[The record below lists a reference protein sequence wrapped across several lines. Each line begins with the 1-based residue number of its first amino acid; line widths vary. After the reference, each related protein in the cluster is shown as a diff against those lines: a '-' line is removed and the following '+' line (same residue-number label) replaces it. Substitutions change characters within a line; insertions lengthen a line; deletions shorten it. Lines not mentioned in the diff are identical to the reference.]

1 MGYICR
7 CVRVCVYYIHIY
19 ILCII
24 YIWYI
29 NVYHLYGDL
38 YGDLYVDLCGFNIL
52 YDLYQVI
59 VNEIFMGFYI
69 GLITVYM
76 ILSDFYGFLW

>member
-1 MGYICR
+1 MVNFVGTIVEPLR
-7 CVRVCVYYIHIY
+7 STQIR
-19 ILCII
+19 LW
-24 YIWYI
+24 IWYI

-38 YGDLYVDLCGFNIL
+38 YGDLCGFNIL

>member
-1 MGYICR
+1 MCILYTYIC
-7 CVRVCVYYIHIY
+7 V
-19 ILCII
+19 CII

-29 NVYHLYGDL
+29 IVYGDL

-76 ILSDFYGFLW
+76 ILSDFYGFLWWHGGFD